1 MRGPTIGVLAVLV
14 ILTTGCG
21 QLPSGSPA
29 PGGSPTPTTRPTS
42 VPARRPTADPPTAS
56 PTTASPTAAS
66 SATPSCPAAVPD
78 RLSLDGVQGRSF
90 AFAPLDDPDDV
101 TVEGRVSG
109 SQAWS
114 TSKVLVAAAFLETT
128 ADGDP
133 DAVSAANRRL
143 IAAALQS
150 SDADAVRSLRQQIPG
165 RPGRAMTAVLR
176 SIGDDDDG
184 GARLVRGPDAV
195 VGP

>member
-14 ILTTGCG
+14 MMTRAAGRSVRVAGTGRVADADHRGAGPRPPDRRPPCRRSHATASLTT
-21 QLPSGSPA
+21 A
-29 PGGSPTPTTRPTS
+29 IARP
-42 VPARRPTADPPTAS
+42 PRS
-56 PTTASPTAAS
+56 PTTAS
-66 SATPSCPAAVPD
+66 SAPELPRRGPGPAVLGRGRRAVPS
-78 RLSLDGVQGRSF
+78 LSR
-90 AFAPLDDPDDV
+90 PLDEPDDV

-133 DAVSAANRRL
+133 DAASAANRRL

-165 RPGRAMTAVLR
+165 RPG
-176 SIGDDDDG
+176 
-184 GARLVRGPDAV
+184 GP
-195 VGP
+195 